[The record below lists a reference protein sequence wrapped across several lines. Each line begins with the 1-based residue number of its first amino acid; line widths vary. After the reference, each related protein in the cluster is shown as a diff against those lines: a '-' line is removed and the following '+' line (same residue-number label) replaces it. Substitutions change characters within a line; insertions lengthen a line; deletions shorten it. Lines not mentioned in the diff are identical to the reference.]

1 MQKHPIAE
9 IIAAVFWS
17 FWYDTSLTGTLW
29 VFRLTTDMI
38 ATKANIINEKVGITE
53 VNPSY
58 IWSVDNMPEGIEIIK
73 K

>member
-1 MQKHPIAE
+1 MPKHPIAE
-9 IIAAVFWS
+9 IIAAVFWN